1 MSLREQAVDVIGV
14 PFDLGASCRGSRMGP
29 DAFRCADLLSKLRK
43 AGCDAVDCGDV
54 SASQGKPARGSE
66 PEEGS
71 PDAKY
76 LQDIVRLNKRLYRT
90 VFQSRQNHR
99 LPVVIGGD
107 HSLAIGSVA
116 GTAAAADGPL
126 GVIWFDA
133 HGDLNTYKTTPTG
146 NIHGM
151 SLAALLGYGHPL
163 LARIGGLRPKVMPQ
177 HVVLIGTRSLDPGE
191 QALIQET
198 GIRVFPIREIDRVGI
213 QDVMNQAL
221 SIVGDG
227 TAGFHLS
234 FDLDGLDP
242 TDAPGVGTPVPHGVR
257 LEEAHL
263 ALRAIRE
270 AGGLLSA
277 DFVELNPALD
287 LRNRTART
295 GVDLICT
302 LFGG

>member
-1 MSLREQAVDVIGV
+1 MSLREQAIDVIGV

-29 DAFRCADLLSKLRK
+29 DAFRCADLLTKLRK
-43 AGCDAVDCGDV
+43 AGCDAADCGDV
-54 SASQGKPARGSE
+54 LASKGKASRGLE

-71 PDAKY
+71 PDLKY
-76 LQDIVRLNKRLYRT
+76 LQDIVRLNKRLCRR
-90 VFQSRQNHR
+90 VSQSRKNSR
-99 LPVVIGGD
+99 LPVVLGGD

-116 GTAAAADGPL
+116 GTADAADGPL

-151 SLAALLGYGHPL
+151 SLAALLGRGHPL
-163 LARIGGLRPKVMPQ
+163 LTRIGGPRPKVAPW

-191 QALIQET
+191 QALIQDM
-198 GIRVFPIREIDRVGI
+198 GIRVFSIREIDRVGMQEVI
-213 QDVMNQAL
+213 KQAL
-221 SIVGDG
+221 AIVGEG
-227 TAGFHLS
+227 TSGFHLS

-287 LRNRTART
+287 LRSRTARA
-295 GVDLICT
+295 GIELICT